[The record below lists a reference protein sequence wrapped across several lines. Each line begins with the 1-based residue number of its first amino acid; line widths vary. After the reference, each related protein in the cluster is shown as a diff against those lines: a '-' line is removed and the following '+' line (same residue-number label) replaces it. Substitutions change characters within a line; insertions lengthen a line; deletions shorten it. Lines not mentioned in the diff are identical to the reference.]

1 MCKFSLGIYLKA
13 DLQETNKDDWGV
25 GTWVVSIDI
34 EISGDEII
42 SMFIVILGTYQSIL
56 YLCITPKV
64 ILLLDRSET
73 LHVAIP
79 AIHFNQG
86 FLINWVFLETKE
98 RYLALPKIHF
108 LI

>member
-1 MCKFSLGIYLKA
+1 MCEFSPGIYLKA

-25 GTWVVSIDI
+25 GTWVVSIAI

-73 LHVAIP
+73 LHI
-79 AIHFNQG
+79 
-86 FLINWVFLETKE
+86 
-98 RYLALPKIHF
+98 RLPLVQPH
-108 LI
+108 LHRAGNTRCVYDLSQVSYNNYNS